1 MFLIKKNHILI
12 RSKGVTRKPLNIQYT
27 KKVQVIPLI
36 GGCAI
41 GHLETFNTFFV
52 RKVLH
57 FK

>member
-1 MFLIKKNHILI
+1 LI

-41 GHLETFNTFFV
+41 GHLETFNTFFC
-52 RKVLH
+52 
-57 FK
+57 